1 MESKPRS
8 ASVDSRPSSL
18 ISEAIGCQQVKDVGL
33 VIVETQIPVEITLRS
48 VVRDGREGHGV
59 LIAVVLVAALA
70 AAYFWGFHG
79 KKDQRAPE
87 APQTAPQQSFRS
99 PALR

>member
-1 MESKPRS
+1 MFMQAKANPKSK
-8 ASVDSRPSSL
+8 A
-18 ISEAIGCQQVKDVGL
+18 
-33 VIVETQIPVEITLRS
+33 TLRFA
-48 VVRDGREGHGV
+48 GV